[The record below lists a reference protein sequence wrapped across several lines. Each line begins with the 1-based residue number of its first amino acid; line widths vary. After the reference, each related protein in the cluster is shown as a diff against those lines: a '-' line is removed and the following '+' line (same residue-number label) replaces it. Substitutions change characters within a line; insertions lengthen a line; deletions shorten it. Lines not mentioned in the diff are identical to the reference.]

1 MFFIWSARLNLYC
14 CCCFCFTGSSFEQ
27 EGLDKHNEFRE
38 VHGVPPMTL
47 NAEMSQE
54 AAAYAEKIANLGQL
68 KHASPEERNGDGENL
83 SFKCGMEKG
92 QTVAEAVTNW

>member
-1 MFFIWSARLNLYC
+1 
-14 CCCFCFTGSSFEQ
+14 
-27 EGLDKHNEFRE
+27 
-38 VHGVPPMTL
+38 MTL

-83 SFKCGMEKG
+83 SFKCGIDKG
-92 QTVAEAVTNW
+92 QTAAEAVTGW